1 LIDPVIFTINLFG
14 KQFPIYWYGVIIALA
29 VVIGGY
35 IAEREVARRGGNK
48 DYIWDI
54 LIWIVPAGVIG
65 ARLGYVLNDIAGGS
79 SYFLDDPMRI
89 ILTRDG
95 GLHIYGAIAL
105 GLLVGIWYTKRNPF
119 DMWMLLDA
127 VAPVLLIC
135 QAFGRLANFIN
146 QELYGPPTDL
156 PWGISIA
163 AEYRIPPW
171 NDLVQFPEATTRF
184 HPTFAYEM
192 IWNLLAAGLIIW
204 LTRRFKDKM
213 KPGAAFYTWM
223 VLEGV
228 GRFFIEYFRPD
239 QPRFGDTDISFSR
252 IAAVL
257 LVVIGGLLLLIRFE
271 KLRFP
276 SLSPGPEKYWVKK
289 QRKQPGRRRS

>member
-1 LIDPVIFTINLFG
+1 LIDPVIFSFELFG
-14 KQFPIYWYGVIIALA
+14 TQFAIRWYGVIIAIA
-29 VVIGGY
+29 VVIGGF
-35 IAEREVARRGGNK
+35 ITEREIYRRGGNK
-48 DYIWDI
+48 DYVWDI
-54 LIWIVPAGVIG
+54 LIWVVPAGVIG
-65 ARLGYVLNDIAGGS
+65 ARLGYVLNDIAGGG
-79 SYFLDDPMRI
+79 SYFLDDPKRI
-89 ILTRDG
+89 LYITEG

-105 GLLVGIWYTKRNPF
+105 GLLVGIWYTRRNPF
-119 DMWMLLDA
+119 DIWILLDA
-127 VAPVLLIC
+127 VTPALLIG

-156 PWGISIA
+156 PWGIPIA
-163 AEYRIPPW
+163 MENRIPPW

-204 LTRRFKDKM
+204 LTRKFKDKM

-223 VLEGV
+223 VLEGA

-239 QPRFGDTDISFSR
+239 QPRLGDTDISFSR
-252 IAAVL
+252 IAAVA

-271 KLRFP
+271 KIRFP
-276 SLSPGPEKYWVKK
+276 SLSPGPDKYWFKRE
-289 QRKQPGRRRS
+289 RKQPGRGRS